1 MAFGDISGAVTELV
15 LTCKTRE
22 EGTVNI
28 KKGDALALVSD
39 YIVTNQEYSAPLFGQ
54 ALADCN
60 TNSVAIPV
68 RVKGVSIFQVD
79 PARFNNLAIMQGYD
93 GVRCA
98 RGGRILFCCGSNNP
112 GNKIIRV
119 HYDTGVIHVL
129 H

>member
-1 MAFGDISGAVTELV
+1 MAFGDTGGAVTELV

-22 EGTVNI
+22 EGNVNI
-28 KKGDALALVSD
+28 KKGDAVSLIGD
-39 YIVTNQEYSAPLFGQ
+39 YIVTNGEHSAPLFGQ

-60 TNSVAIPV
+60 TNAAAIPV
-68 RVKGVSIFQVD
+68 RVRGVSVFQVD
-79 PARFNNLAIMQGYD
+79 PARFDNLALQQGYD

-98 RGGRILFCCGSNNP
+98 HQGRILFCCGVNNP

-119 HYDTGVIHVL
+119 NYDTGVIHVL